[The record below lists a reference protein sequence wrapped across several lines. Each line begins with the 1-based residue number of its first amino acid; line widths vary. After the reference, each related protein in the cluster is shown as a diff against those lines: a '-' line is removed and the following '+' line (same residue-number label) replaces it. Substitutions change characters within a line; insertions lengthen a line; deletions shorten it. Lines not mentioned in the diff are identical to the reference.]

1 MSRRNAALIGLVAVT
16 CVVHAQPPFGSTDAL
31 RQAYAG
37 RASIT
42 TNRQRLEEARRN
54 AGAAGAYPATRLD
67 LGKDLFNKADIM
79 GSADFLVYQPLDAFG
94 KGRAF
99 RRQGDAAVAVALAAF
114 RQGALD
120 VQQEALTAYANLLSA
135 QRLLEVAEAQ
145 REVAASVE
153 DSTAKRVAARDLPE
167 IQAARAELE
176 LQRAE
181 GLVADRKAA
190 VEAARLRL
198 AGALG
203 IDALPDGATLEPLPL
218 PPDAGDAT
226 VLRPELLALQAE
238 VALANA
244 DERVARQAL
253 IPDLEIQAGRS
264 SFNAAPE
271 YGARLQ
277 LTATLWDHG
286 ATRNRVR
293 AAEARRKAAEAAL
306 QDRVVAARKDV
317 AAAQVEFDAAQRSV
331 QTYARLADGAKALL
345 ERTRRGFDLG
355 ASTLL
360 DVLDARRALADAQE
374 LTVNARLRQDLA
386 VEALLRAKGRF
397 LEEPK

>member
-1 MSRRNAALIGLVAVT
+1 MSRRYAALIGLLAVSASAW
-16 CVVHAQPPFGSTDAL
+16 AQTPFRSSDAL
-31 RQAYAG
+31 REAYSR
-37 RASIT
+37 RASLT

-79 GSADFLVYQPLDAFG
+79 GSADFLVYQPLDVFG
-94 KGRAF
+94 KGRTF
-99 RRQGDAAVAVALAAF
+99 RRQGDAAIAVALAAF

-120 VQQEALTAYANLLSA
+120 VQQEALTAYANLLA
-135 QRLLEVAEAQ
+135 VQRLLEIARAQ
-145 REVAASVE
+145 REVAASVA
-153 DSTAKRVAARDLPE
+153 DATGKRVAARDLPE

-176 LQRAE
+176 LARAD
-181 GLVADRKAA
+181 GLLADRKAA

-203 IDALPDGATLEPLPL
+203 TEALPDTATLEALVL
-218 PPDAGDAT
+218 PPEAKDAT
-226 VLRPELLALQAE
+226 MGRPELLSLQAE
-238 VALANA
+238 AALAAA

-264 SFNAAPE
+264 SFNAAPQ

-286 ATRNRVR
+286 ATRSRIR
-293 AAEARRKAAEAAL
+293 AAEARRKAAESAL
-306 QDRVVAARKDV
+306 EDRVVAARKDV
-317 AAAQVEFDAAQRSV
+317 AAAEVEYAAAERSV
-331 QTYARLADGAKALL
+331 ATYARLSEGARTLL

-374 LTVNARLRQDLA
+374 LSVNAELRQDLA
-386 VEALLRAKGRF
+386 VEAVLRAKGRL